1 MSHKTDATLRPFL
14 FAFSHCAPFLH
25 ASTKVSCVGL
35 DCYAVIFWLRQSYI
49 SAFSRS
55 DILAIA
61 KAKVF
66 IHNLSEGQIS
76 RRRHITAKAI
86 SRRRHITAVRLIAP
100 KVHRFSRRQKHRIIA
115 YYFVFIVYY
124 NFYYYIKQ
132 KNFWKCL
139 FFALQNLF
147 YMVLSI
153 HNTLL
158 R

>member
-14 FAFSHCAPFLH
+14 FAFPHCAPFPH

-35 DCYAVIFWLRQSYI
+35 DCTVIFWLRQSYI
-49 SAFSRS
+49 STFSRS

-66 IHNLSEGQIS
+66 IHNLSEGQIL

-100 KVHRFSRRQKHRIIA
+100 KVHRFFRRQKHRIIA
-115 YYFVFIVYY
+115 YYFVFIIY
-124 NFYYYIKQ
+124 NYFYYYINK
-132 KNFWKCL
+132 KFSKMFVFCFTKPFL
-139 FFALQNLF
+139 
-147 YMVLSI
+147 YGII
-153 HNTLL
+153 HS
-158 R
+158 